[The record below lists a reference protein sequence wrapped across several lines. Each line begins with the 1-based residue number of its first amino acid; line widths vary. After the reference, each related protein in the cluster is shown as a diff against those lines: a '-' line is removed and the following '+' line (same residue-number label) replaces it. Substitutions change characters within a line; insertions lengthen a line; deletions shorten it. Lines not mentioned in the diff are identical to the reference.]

1 MNFRSYKMLLVHEP
15 FFLLYLLHQE
25 DELNILVFINIL
37 TQQCK
42 KKKKKY
48 LRINIL
54 WTKKAS

>member
-25 DELNILVFINIL
+25 DELNILEFINIL

-42 KKKKKY
+42 KKKG
-48 LRINIL
+48 N
-54 WTKKAS
+54 T